1 MRSNERNPR
10 HPWRSC
16 RASAFENSLSGSVH
30 PCTLPDASFCLAKT
44 SLLRG
49 TTAIHGGTDTCY
61 RENHNCPTFILEPS
75 LEIKQV
81 LRADPTLLQIG
92 DADARSVQKT
102 PAGVLFARRGLFFV
116 KRQRR
121 CIAYFQKTRF

>member
-1 MRSNERNPR
+1 MRSNERNPLT
-10 HPWRSC
+10 
-16 RASAFENSLSGSVH
+16 ASAFENSLSGSVH

-61 RENHNCPTFILEPS
+61 RENHNCPAFILEPS

-81 LRADPTLLQIG
+81 LRAEPALLQIG
-92 DADARSVQKT
+92 GTDTRREHKLT
-102 PAGVLFARRGLFFV
+102 AGVLFARRGLLFTL
-116 KRQRR
+116 QRR
-121 CIAYFQKTRF
+121 RRYAYFQKTRF

>member
-1 MRSNERNPR
+1 MRSNERNPLT
-10 HPWRSC
+10 
-16 RASAFENSLSGSVH
+16 ASAFENSLSGSVH

-49 TTAIHGGTDTCY
+49 TTAIRGGAA
-61 RENHNCPTFILEPS
+61 EP
-75 LEIKQV
+75 
-81 LRADPTLLQIG
+81 ALLKIG
-92 DADARSVQKT
+92 DVDARSVQKT

-121 CIAYFQKTRF
+121 CIAYFQKIRF

>member
-44 SLLRG
+44 SLLRKTPDIRVRSEMYILYILWPRVRNANSILRG
-49 TTAIHGGTDTCY
+49 TTAIRGGAADPALLQIGGTDTR
-61 RENHNCPTFILEPS
+61 REHKLT
-75 LEIKQV
+75 
-81 LRADPTLLQIG
+81 
-92 DADARSVQKT
+92 
-102 PAGVLFARRGLFFV
+102 AGVSLIR
-116 KRQRR
+116 
-121 CIAYFQKTRF
+121 

>member
-1 MRSNERNPR
+1 MRSNARNPLT
-10 HPWRSC
+10 
-16 RASAFENSLSGSVH
+16 ANAFENSLSGSVH

-61 RENHNCPTFILEPS
+61 RENHNCPAFILEPS

-81 LRADPTLLQIG
+81 LRADPTLLKIG
-92 DADARSVQKT
+92 DVDARSVQKT
-102 PAGVLFARRGLFFV
+102 PAGVLAVRRGLFFV